1 MTRIARYLSLLFLM
15 SLVVATPLHALPQDP
30 EPEDP
35 TEEEATQDE
44 EDESEDESEGRNR
57 DRDGIQPYDEVI
69 TEEAVSD
76 EGVFTVHRIGDEVHY
91 EIPASE
97 LGREFL
103 WVGRIAKTAV
113 GQGYGG
119 QKIDTRVVKWA

>member
-1 MTRIARYLSLLFLM
+1 MTRIARYLSLLFLL
-15 SLVVATPLHALPQDP
+15 SLVVTTPLDALPQDP

-57 DRDGIQPYDEVI
+57 QDRDGIQPYDEVI

-76 EGVFTVHRIGDEVHY
+76 EGVFTVHRIDDEVHY

-103 WVGRIAKTAV
+103 WVGRIAKTVA
-113 GQGYGG
+113 GLGYGG
-119 QKIDTRVVKWA
+119 